1 MSSGGSEKN
10 EVEDTTAKDASP
22 DASKPY
28 MPISPGDTTSE
39 SHHEEPNIFGPTV
52 PIDITEDVGIGID
65 VKEREILSEVR
76 SSLQRIGSGVEELA
90 TTVQDLLG
98 LSDSDDDSDYVPGPG
113 GRREFSWG
121 RLKSHAKRRRQ
132 RRHDL
137 RNARGDSQSTSTDDD
152 QESDRERSKFSRD
165 IIPETRECNLEQ
177 FRSRAAGDGHK
188 LYCVDFLVADDS
200 LDEDIQRFEETV
212 TEIESGK
219 IEFWKPGHT
228 SSRTDASLSEA
239 TGEKWIRQIRI
250 NSRAVMEMLR
260 HVFPQLKGYRGQS
273 TIFRRPFQL
282 LVSLHEE
289 LREQLTNIQALA
301 SDGPGNETN
310 PEDSNSSVKLGMT
323 RTPDWED
330 PIQELCQNKDALN
343 ELICYMDFMESQIM
357 PDSRRYKDES
367 SPLPET
373 IRWEDLWY
381 LFKPGDLIYVKR
393 DTESFDSFTSSEF
406 AQQILRVM
414 HTSLTDTSPNLG
426 PIGVSGVSEQFSVF
440 GHFIDFNGGT
450 YFAMYHIFRPI
461 LPFRG
466 QMKVTDLPIY
476 PVSYLE
482 DDQILA
488 QAVSDGETY
497 VSLIERRSG
506 FYSGWTQTI
515 SPLGNPLGQR
525 MAEQTRLASPQ
536 HIESDILVDF
546 EETFNAFPDW
556 RPRTYVMK
564 IGPFDVDVCKLEP
577 SGLPVLEWDEMGQ
590 TRHDDSDQILH
601 TDYTEWREAKK
612 FMAEDPMWDFKLA
625 RNRPAPTGKH
635 LALLPRRFF
644 AYAVLERKFVPLNT
658 RSVRS
663 ADAEADDQAFKKLEI
678 DRSYKRLILSLVK
691 SHFDKVEA
699 EKKQNVEIDTQDL
712 IRGKGKGVV
721 ILLHGAPGVGKTATA
736 EAVALKWKKPLF
748 PITCGDLGYTA
759 DTLER
764 SLNEIFRV
772 AHHWDCILLLD
783 EADVFITQRERNDLK
798 RNALVSSK
806 TQNLCSDLISCIGY

>member
-1 MSSGGSEKN
+1 MSTGGSEN
-10 EVEDTTAKDASP
+10 NQVEDTTAKDP
-22 DASKPY
+22 ETDASKPY
-28 MPISPGDTTSE
+28 VPISPGDTTSN
-39 SHHEEPNIFGPTV
+39 SPHEEPNDFEPTV
-52 PIDITEDVGIGID
+52 QSDITEDVGIDID
-65 VKEREILSEVR
+65 IKDRETLSEVR
-76 SSLQRIGSGVEELA
+76 SSLQRIGNGVEELA

-98 LSDSDDDSDYVPGPG
+98 LSDLDDDSDYVPGPG
-113 GRREFSWG
+113 GRREFSWA
-121 RLKSHAKRRRQ
+121 RLKSHAKRRR
-132 RRHDL
+132 RRRQEL
-137 RNARGDSQSTSTDDD
+137 RNAQGHSQSPSTDDD
-152 QESDRERSKFSRD
+152 QESDIERSKLSKD
-165 IIPETRECNLEQ
+165 IIAETRKCNLEQ
-177 FRSRAAGDGHK
+177 FQSRAAGDGHK

-200 LDEDIQRFEETV
+200 LDEDVQRFKETV
-212 TEIESGK
+212 TDIESGK
-219 IEFWKPGHT
+219 IEFWKPDHT
-228 SSRTDASLSEA
+228 TSRTDASPSET

-250 NSRAVMEMLR
+250 NSRAVMEILR
-260 HVFPQLKGYRGQS
+260 HAFPQLKGYRGQS
-273 TIFRRPFQL
+273 TVFKRPFQL

-289 LREQLTNIQALA
+289 IREQLTNIQGLA
-301 SDGPGNETN
+301 SDN
-310 PEDSNSSVKLGMT
+310 PSDGSNPSDSNTSVELGMT

-330 PIQELCQNKDALN
+330 PIQELCRNKDALN
-343 ELICYMDFMESQIM
+343 ELVCYVDFMENQIM
-357 PDSRRYKDES
+357 PDSRRYRNES

-393 DTESFDSFTSSEF
+393 DTESFDAFTSSEF

-414 HTSLTDTSPNLG
+414 HTSLTDTSPTLG
-426 PIGVSGVSEQFSVF
+426 PIGVPGVSEQFSIF

-476 PVSYLE
+476 PVSYVE

-525 MAEQTRLASPQ
+525 MAEQTRLAGPQ

-546 EETFNAFPDW
+546 EETFNAFPEW

-564 IGPFDVDVCKLEP
+564 IGPFDVDVCRLEQ
-577 SGLPVLEWDEMGQ
+577 SDLPVLEWDEMGQ
-590 TRHDDSDQILH
+590 TKHDDCDQVLL

-612 FMAEDPMWDFKLA
+612 FMAEDLMWDFKLA

-678 DRSYKRLILSLVK
+678 DCSYKRLILSLVK

-699 EKKQNVEIDTQDL
+699 EKTQNVEIETQDL

-806 TQNLCSDLISCIGY
+806 AQKLSSDSISATAY